1 LSRFTP
7 DAAAALDGP
16 DWLRT
21 RRTAAAERFAAVS
34 LPTAAEEIWRYSR
47 VSQLD
52 LDRYVP
58 AGGASGR
65 GNGNGPAGVPAG
77 LDRVLAISGAR
88 SGLLVLHNGRVVHRE
103 LDPALEARG
112 VVLGDALD
120 LPDGDD
126 VVARADSS
134 ADAFTELNAAF
145 LRGAA
150 VLRVPPG
157 VAVPEQILILHWFD
171 GEGDDGPAGDDDDG
185 AGGDGAGGEGIAAFP
200 RTILSAGPDS
210 QVTVVEHQAS
220 ADVRALV
227 DPMVHIDVADAAR
240 LRYLN
245 VQDLGPRV
253 FQVGYQASQVG
264 RDASLYSSVVALGGD
279 YARVRTDSRMTG
291 KGGSAELNAVYF
303 TDGDRMHDF
312 RTLQD
317 HIAPSTSS
325 DLLFKGALQDRG
337 RSVYSGLIRV
347 QPEARGTNA
356 FQTNRNLVLSEG
368 AGAESVPNLEILT
381 DDVRCSHASAVGP
394 VDEEQLY
401 YMESRGIPP
410 VAAERLIVLGF
421 LGEVLDRLPSPSL
434 VASVRAAIARRLASR
449 DDADADA
456 TAGAPA
462 R

>member
-1 LSRFTP
+1 MSRFTP
-7 DAAAALDGP
+7 DAAAALEGP

-21 RRTAAAERFAAVS
+21 RRTSAAERFAARA
-34 LPTAAEEIWRYSR
+34 LPTEAEEIWRYSR
-47 VSQLD
+47 VSEID
-52 LDRYVP
+52 LGAYSP
-58 AGGASGR
+58 ASDANTSGH
-65 GNGNGPAGVPAG
+65 GNGNGGNGLSAMPAG
-77 LDRVLAISGAR
+77 LAEVLALSGAR

-103 LDPALEARG
+103 LDPAVAARG
-112 VVLGDALD
+112 VVLADVLD

-126 VVARADSS
+126 VLARSDTGV
-134 ADAFTELNAAF
+134 DAFTELNAAF

-157 VAVPEQILILHWFD
+157 VHVPDPVLILHWFD
-171 GEGDDGPAGDDDDG
+171 GEGGDHTG
-185 AGGDGAGGEGIAAFP
+185 LASFP
-200 RTILSAGPDS
+200 RTVLSAGEDS
-210 QVTVVEHQAS
+210 QVTVVEHLAS
-220 ADVRALV
+220 ADVTALV
-227 DPMVHIDVADAAR
+227 DPVVQIDVADAAR

-253 FQVGYQASQVG
+253 SQLGYQASRVG
-264 RDASLYSSVVALGGD
+264 RDASLHSSVVALGGD
-279 YARVRTDSRMTG
+279 YARVRTDSRMDG

-303 TDGDRMHDF
+303 TDRDRMHDF

-317 HIAPSTSS
+317 HVAPSTSS

-401 YMESRGIPP
+401 YLESRGVPP

-434 VASVRAAIARRLASR
+434 VAGLRAAIARRLASR
-449 DDADADA
+449 DDAPTAASGDARS
-456 TAGAPA
+456 TQ
-462 R
+462 

>member
-21 RRTAAAERFAAVS
+21 RRTAAAERFSAGS
-34 LPTAAEEIWRYSR
+34 LPTEAEEIWRYSR
-47 VSQLD
+47 VSEID
-52 LDRYVP
+52 LDAYAP
-58 AGGASGR
+58 AGGSA
-65 GNGNGPAGVPAG
+65 AGGGAGIPAG
-77 LDRVLAISGAR
+77 LADVLAAAGPR

-112 VVLGDALD
+112 VVLADALD
-120 LPDGDD
+120 LADGDGVLAAHD
-126 VVARADSS
+126 TTV
-134 ADAFTELNAAF
+134 DAFTELNAAF
-145 LRGAA
+145 LQGAA

-157 VAVPEQILILHWFD
+157 VSVADQILILHWFD
-171 GEGDDGPAGDDDDG
+171 GEGT
-185 AGGDGAGGEGIAAFP
+185 AAFP
-200 RTILSAGPDS
+200 RTSLSAGEDS

-220 ADVRALV
+220 ADVLALV
-227 DPMVHIDVADAAR
+227 DPFVQIDVADAAR

-253 FQVGYQASQVG
+253 SQAGYQTSRVG

-279 YARVRTDSRMTG
+279 YARVRTDSRMVG

-317 HIAPSTSS
+317 HIAPSTTS

-381 DDVRCSHASAVGP
+381 DDVKCSHASAVGP

-434 VASVRAAIARRLASR
+434 VATVRAAIARRLASR
-449 DDADADA
+449 DDAPAA
-456 TAGAPA
+456 AGAGA
-462 R
+462 SQ

>member
-1 LSRFTP
+1 MSRLTP
-7 DAAAALDGP
+7 DAAAALEGP

-21 RRTAAAERFAAVS
+21 RRTAAAERFVAAS
-34 LPTAAEEIWRYSR
+34 LPTESEEIWRYSR
-47 VSQLD
+47 VSEID
-52 LDRYVP
+52 LDVYVP
-58 AGGASGR
+58 AGTGDGAGSGA
-65 GNGNGPAGVPAG
+65 NGHGGRPSALPGPVAA
-77 LDRVLAISGAR
+77 VLAASGAR
-88 SGLLVLHNGRVVHRE
+88 SGLLIVHNGRVVHRE

-112 VVLGDALD
+112 VILGDALD
-120 LPDGDD
+120 LPNGEGLP
-126 VVARADSS
+126 AD
-134 ADAFTELNAAF
+134 AEVDAFTDLNAAF
-145 LRGAA
+145 LLGVAM
-150 VLRVPPG
+150 LRVPPG
-157 VAVPEQILILHWFD
+157 VDVPDPVMILHWFD
-171 GEGDDGPAGDDDDG
+171 GEGPDGEGPDG
-185 AGGDGAGGEGIAAFP
+185 SGADGSGIAAFP
-200 RTILSAGPDS
+200 RTMLWAGEDS

-227 DPMVHIDVADAAR
+227 DPMVQIEVSDAAR

-253 FQVGYQASQVG
+253 SQVGYQSSRVG

-279 YARVRTDSRMTG
+279 YARVRTDSRMIG

-303 TDGDRMHDF
+303 TDGERMHDF

-317 HIAPSTSS
+317 HIAPNTTS

-337 RSVYSGLIRV
+337 RSVYSGMIRV

-381 DDVRCSHASAVGP
+381 DDVKCSHASAVGP

-410 VAAERLIVLGF
+410 IAAERLIVLGF

-434 VASVRAAIARRLASR
+434 VAGLRAAMARRLASR
-449 DDADADA
+449 DDAPAE
-456 TAGAPA
+456 AGPPQ
-462 R
+462 

>member
-16 DWLRT
+16 DWLRA
-21 RRTAAAERFAAVS
+21 RRTAAAERFAAAA
-34 LPTAAEEIWRYSR
+34 LPTEAEEIWRYSR

-52 LDRYVP
+52 LDAYTP
-58 AGGASGR
+58 AGTESNGTG
-65 GNGNGPAGVPAG
+65 GNGRHGALPDPVAA
-77 LDRVLAISGAR
+77 VLATSGAR
-88 SGLLVLHNGRVVHRE
+88 SGLLILHNGRVVLQE

-112 VVLGDALD
+112 VVLADAGD
-120 LPDGDD
+120 LPDGDA
-126 VVARADSS
+126 VVGRSDTD

-145 LRGAA
+145 LLGAA

-157 VAVPEQILILHWFD
+157 VEVPEPVLILHWFD
-171 GEGDDGPAGDDDDG
+171 GEGT
-185 AGGDGAGGEGIAAFP
+185 AAFP
-200 RTILSAGPDS
+200 RTILAAGEDS

-220 ADVRALV
+220 ADVLALV
-227 DPMVHIDVADAAR
+227 DPVVQIDVAAAAR

-245 VQDLGPRV
+245 VQSLGPRV
-253 FQVGYQASQVG
+253 SQVGYQSSRIG
-264 RDASLYSSVVALGGD
+264 RDASLHSSVVALGGD
-279 YARVRTDSRMTG
+279 YARVRTDSRIDG

-317 HIAPSTSS
+317 HVAPSTTSN
-325 DLLFKGALQDRG
+325 LLFKGAVQDHG
-337 RSVYSGLIRV
+337 RSVYSGMIRV
-347 QPEARGTNA
+347 RPEARGTNA

-381 DDVRCSHASAVGP
+381 DDVSCSHASAVGP

-401 YMESRGIPP
+401 YLESRGVPP
-410 VAAERLIVLGF
+410 VAAERLIVMGF

-434 VASVRAAIARRLASR
+434 VAGVRATISQRLASR
-449 DDADADA
+449 DE
-456 TAGAPA
+456 APA
-462 R
+462 AARASQ